1 MQPGL
6 LDNLSSADQ
15 VELLRRR
22 KLATDPQTQ
31 GLLAGAE
38 HRAYA
43 RETVQSD
50 PLMALSLLVATPAY
64 QLAKAAGMTNSR
76 SKPSLS
82 QMGQGLLGIGEGL
95 AARFK

>member
-1 MQPGL
+1 MGL
-6 LDNLSSADQ
+6 LDGIDTADQ

-22 KLATDPQTQ
+22 KLATDPQMQ
-31 GLLAGAE
+31 ALLAGRE

-43 RETVQSD
+43 RETVQHD

-64 QLAKAAGMTNSR
+64 QLAKRGGMTNSR
-76 SKPSLS
+76 SAPSLS

-95 AARFK
+95 YNRYGK

>member
-1 MQPGL
+1 MGL
-6 LDNLSSADQ
+6 LDGIDTADQ

-22 KLATDPQTQ
+22 KLATDPQMQ
-31 GLLAGAE
+31 ALLAGRE

-43 RETVQSD
+43 RETVQHD

-64 QLAKAAGMTNSR
+64 QLAKLGGMTKSR
-76 SKPSLS
+76 SAPSLS

-95 AARFK
+95 YNRYGK

>member
-1 MQPGL
+1 MGL
-6 LDNLSSADQ
+6 LDGIDTADQ

-22 KLATDPQTQ
+22 KLAQTQ
-31 GLLAGAE
+31 AEQDILAGRE

-43 RETVQSD
+43 RETVQGN
-50 PLMALSLLVATPAY
+50 PLMAVSLLLATPAY
-64 QLAKAAGMTNSR
+64 QVAKLGGLTGSR

-95 AARFK
+95 YQRYK

>member
-1 MQPGL
+1 MGL
-6 LDNLSSADQ
+6 LDGLSNLDQ

-22 KLATDPQTQ
+22 RLVNDPAAQD
-31 GLLAGAE
+31 LLAGLE

-43 RETVQSD
+43 RETVQAN

-64 QLAKAAGMTNSR
+64 QADKAIGATNSR
-76 SKPSLS
+76 SAPSLQ

-95 AARFK
+95 QARWQQR